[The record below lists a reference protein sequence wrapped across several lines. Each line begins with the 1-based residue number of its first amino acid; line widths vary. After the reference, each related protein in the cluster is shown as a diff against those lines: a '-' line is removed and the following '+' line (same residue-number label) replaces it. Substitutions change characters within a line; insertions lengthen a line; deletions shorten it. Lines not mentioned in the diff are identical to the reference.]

1 MTTEQHPAKP
11 DTTMWTSLLHAGLAG
26 SFLKL
31 PHVAPQADALREHGA
46 RAAIYGIPWDS
57 TSISRTGANYGP
69 RGIREISGQ
78 FLTYNATWDF
88 DLVEALN
95 PVDCGDCDVVLANAE
110 KTFAHAERDI
120 AQILE
125 AGAVPATLGGDRDA
139 QVGEG
144 AGVAPDGPLVD
155 AQPPGELA
163 DGHPAVCLEQLQ
175 HREHPG
181 SGGGHAGIIAAI
193 PGGICPVLLLAL
205 SP

>member
-1 MTTEQHPAKP
+1 
-11 DTTMWTSLLHAGLAG
+11 MWTSLLHAGLAG

-31 PHVAPQADALREHGA
+31 PHVTPDAEALRAHGA

-110 KTFAHAERDI
+110 KTFARAEADI
-120 AQILE
+120 DQILQ
-125 AGAVPATLGGDRDA
+125 AGAIPVTLGGDHSVTIPAVRAVAKRASAPGLVLIDTHLDTAEHVGGEQLNHCCPITRAIDA
-139 QVGEG
+139 GFDRRR
-144 AGVAPDGPLVD
+144 PRCWRS
-155 AQPPGELA
+155 A
-163 DGHPAVCLEQLQ
+163 DG
-175 HREHPG
+175 
-181 SGGGHAGIIAAI
+181 
-193 PGGICPVLLLAL
+193 
-205 SP
+205 

>member
-95 PVDCGDCDVVLANAE
+95 PVD
-110 KTFAHAERDI
+110 
-120 AQILE
+120 
-125 AGAVPATLGGDRDA
+125 
-139 QVGEG
+139 
-144 AGVAPDGPLVD
+144 
-155 AQPPGELA
+155 
-163 DGHPAVCLEQLQ
+163 
-175 HREHPG
+175 
-181 SGGGHAGIIAAI
+181 
-193 PGGICPVLLLAL
+193 
-205 SP
+205 